1 MLEIASSHNFRV
13 KTDKKKKKKKNGKTG
28 KGKILLPQNITYYV
42 KSRIKLI
49 QK

>member
-1 MLEIASSHNFRV
+1 MTEIASSHNFRV
-13 KTDKKKKKKKNGKTG
+13 KKDKKKKME
-28 KGKILLPQNITYYV
+28 LLLLQNITYYV

>member
-1 MLEIASSHNFRV
+1 MTEIASSHNFRV
-13 KTDKKKKKKKNGKTG
+13 KKKKKKKKKME
-28 KGKILLPQNITYYV
+28 LLLLQNITYYV

>member
-1 MLEIASSHNFRV
+1 MTEIASSHNFRV
-13 KTDKKKKKKKNGKTG
+13 KKDKKKKKME
-28 KGKILLPQNITYYV
+28 LLLLQNITYYV